1 MTAKKPTIVAAAT
14 ACAPIVKNSQSG
26 FVLKYGDTAQ
36 LRKTL
41 LRAIKNRAK
50 IKKLG
55 ENGRQ
60 AVEKEYNWEEMAKRL
75 VEMYE
80 VLNEN

>member
-1 MTAKKPTIVAAAT
+1 MGRA
-14 ACAPIVKNSQSG
+14 G
-26 FVLKYGDTAQ
+26 
-36 LRKTL
+36 RK
-41 LRAIKNRAK
+41 
-50 IKKLG
+50 
-55 ENGRQ
+55 